1 MATNDNIELL
11 ERYFEGKA
19 NRQEIEL
26 LLQRMNKPEFEQTSM
41 RKRWDETSFTMNPT
55 VQKQIFENITAIVAP
70 KRSLNV
76 KKWIAVAASIV
87 VLLTTSLSV
96 YLLHLNS
103 QNLLLSDMKFQVE
116 KGQKASLIL
125 PDGSKVWINS
135 GSTLT
140 YGSRYN
146 QKERII
152 NLDGEAYFEVAPN
165 KRAPFIVQ
173 SHGFSVKALGTAF
186 DVKAYGEDKQFSTAL
201 VHGKVEV
208 NDGNEKLYLRPNQK
222 IIYDRVARQMVKRD
236 VEDSNIYAS
245 WRDNQLVFESET
257 FENIAL
263 VLERNYNVKLVFES
277 EFLKGC
283 HYSGSLANTS
293 LSSILQIF
301 AVTSPLSYKI
311 KDSVIYLS
319 ENTKMIPYYDDVTS
333 RNTNK

>member
-1 MATNDNIELL
+1 
-11 ERYFEGKA
+11 
-19 NRQEIEL
+19 
-26 LLQRMNKPEFEQTSM
+26 
-41 RKRWDETSFTMNPT
+41 
-55 VQKQIFENITAIVAP
+55 
-70 KRSLNV
+70 
-76 KKWIAVAASIV
+76 
-87 VLLTTSLSV
+87 
-96 YLLHLNS
+96 
-103 QNLLLSDMKFQVE
+103 MKFQVE

-208 NDGNEKLYLRPNQK
+208 NDGNETLYLRPNQK